1 MHLSGEKIRTF
12 YLFLRWGH
20 DCKMVRNSALE
31 GVASQFKSTGRDQM
45 TGELAACSLFQLEL
59 DDYRQGSV
67 LIFFQ

>member
-1 MHLSGEKIRTF
+1 
-12 YLFLRWGH
+12 
-20 DCKMVRNSALE
+20 MVRNSALE
-31 GVASQFKSTGRDQM
+31 GVASQFKSTGRHQM